1 MEFSGQKHFKTEE
14 VKMKANSEA
23 EMISELIKSAAKK
36 QLQVLLNFNKEN
48 SSFIELE
55 LMICKNLNEIGTIIL
70 EMIIPL
76 IYGNGY
82 KGSTLEIDEKTL
94 YNCVAR
100 ERSRG
105 LMTAFGKISINRA
118 IYTEFHSGGI
128 KSFVDE
134 ALDIEDKRKSPLVR
148 YWSTL
153 LGTVAPFDEA
163 QSILEKIRGIHIS
176 TKEVQLSTES
186 LGAKITKSHDE
197 NIRDIVLNDKG
208 QVDAAMINLNL
219 NAEKTVY
226 IETDGCH
233 INTENEW
240 KECKTFMLFEVDKI
254 SDEEHKL
261 KNKFYYST
269 MKDVNEMKRQL
280 KYHLERYC
288 GNDEVKIVCIG
299 DGAKWI
305 WNTAAELF
313 PEENYP
319 SGIIEIV
326 DWYHAKEKLVELK
339 NEIFGET
346 ENGKNFLEESESY
359 LAKGNIEIIEQKIEQ
374 LRDEQ
379 HLLARKQFVDDKLH
393 YFMNN
398 KQRMRF
404 DMFKKQ
410 GLCIGSGAIESANK
424 YVVQRRLKMPGM
436 KWNEENANYMVHL
449 RAEYINGEF
458 EKHYGLKHN
467 ALVDYMAI

>member
-1 MEFSGQKHFKTEE
+1 
-14 VKMKANSEA
+14 MKSNSEA
-23 EMISELIKSAAKK
+23 ERISELIKIKAKE
-36 QLQVLLNFNKEN
+36 QLLSLLNFQKEN

-55 LMICKNLNEIGTIIL
+55 LKICKNLNELGAIVL
-70 EMIIPL
+70 EQLIPL
-76 IYGNGY
+76 IYGDGY
-82 KGSTLEIDEKTL
+82 RGSSIEINEEMQ

-100 ERSRG
+100 VRERG
-105 LMTAFGKISINRA
+105 LTSAFGNIKINRSV
-118 IYTEFHSGGI
+118 YTEFYSGGI
-128 KSFVDE
+128 KSFIDE
-134 ALDIEDKRKSPLVR
+134 ELDIEDKRKSPLVR
-148 YWSTL
+148 YWSNL
-153 LGTVAPFDEA
+153 LGAVAPFDEA
-163 QSILEKIRGIHIS
+163 NSTLEKIRGIRVSAKQI
-176 TKEVQLSTES
+176 EISTES
-186 LGAKITKSHDE
+186 LGKKITKIHNES
-197 NIRDIVLNDKG
+197 IKDIVLNDKG
-208 QVDAAMINLNL
+208 EVPFVNIRLNL
-219 NAEKTVY
+219 NSERIVY

-233 INTENEW
+233 INTYNEW
-240 KECKTFMLFEVDKI
+240 KECKTFMLFEVDRI
-254 SDEEHKL
+254 SNEDYKL

-269 MKDVNEMKRQL
+269 MIDVSEIKRQL

-305 WNTAAELF
+305 WNTITELF

-346 ENGKNFLEESESY
+346 ENGKNFLEECESY
-359 LAKGNIEIIEQKIEQ
+359 LAKGNIEIIEQIIEQ
-374 LRDEQ
+374 LRDKQ
-379 HLLARKQFVDDKLH
+379 QLLGRKQFVDDKLH

-404 DMFKKQ
+404 DIFKKQ

-424 YVVQRRLKMPGM
+424 YVIQRRLKMPGM

-449 RAEYINGEF
+449 RAEYINGYL
-458 EKHYGLKHN
+458 EKHFDLKHN
-467 ALVDYMAI
+467 ALIEGVVT